1 MKKRRCTVTVRD
13 FSILLLG
20 TDRASKKEIIKDIE
34 DLKKHNGLTREAR
47 RPRRPFMG
55 GWGLTDTLTPA
66 YSATQPTIPTPGNR
80 NGVSAPLLWGTPVQ
94 VEQSSGAGLPP
105 HPQHCSLSGT
115 RFHQLGCVRCQ
126 HKAHGQFMGTTETQD
141 DTKLQTS

>member
-1 MKKRRCTVTVRD
+1 
-13 FSILLLG
+13 
-20 TDRASKKEIIKDIE
+20 
-34 DLKKHNGLTREAR
+34 
-47 RPRRPFMG
+47 MG